1 MGTLLCAQHGTR
13 QPPPRPAR
21 ITSQLGNMRPKPAVR
36 LHMELQMSEQ
46 SQLLLQEL
54 WQSQREGEDPARSV
68 PDVITLGIT

>member
-1 MGTLLCAQHGTR
+1 
-13 QPPPRPAR
+13 
-21 ITSQLGNMRPKPAVR
+21 
-36 LHMELQMSEQ
+36 MELQMSEQ